1 MKLLIQIS
9 SAILSILYVLNIYL
23 SFIVVCY
30 LFICLKLSILCNAK
44 QNILSSGKHKWHKRA
59 LDNKLNFHRA
69 NVFQSKHSNMLVCAM
84 HTKYAKMYRHSQ
96 WYHATMVASA
106 ILSSWLSVPCCPMT
120 TFAYYI

>member
-1 MKLLIQIS
+1 M
-9 SAILSILYVLNIYL
+9 

-69 NVFQSKHSNMLVCAM
+69 NVFQSKH
-84 HTKYAKMYRHSQ
+84 
-96 WYHATMVASA
+96 
-106 ILSSWLSVPCCPMT
+106 
-120 TFAYYI
+120 